1 MMRCLSIALILFIF
15 SLSLAFAE
23 EAGTSASESEL
34 VQKVVEKTLGKGVKI
49 IRTDNPEK
57 SPIEGWKQTRVWI
70 ESVYGET
77 PVLFY
82 STGDGKFIFAG
93 SIFSSSGDNLTR
105 KDVGETRARV
115 IELEKM
121 EPNPD
126 YMIGKNDAA
135 VKSVLWLGT
144 DMYSKELFE
153 TFYDLYKKNQDK
165 VVLYIK
171 FYPKSK
177 PDREKMVALTCF
189 KNEALVKGLQ
199 VIYDAHPD
207 WGSSEDLAAF
217 QKTGEPEAC
226 NEEQVLK
233 DLKNAA
239 TLKLPPHP
247 IAFVNGSILID
258 KATRENVMK
267 LAGTEL
273 K

>member
-1 MMRCLSIALILFIF
+1 
-15 SLSLAFAE
+15 
-23 EAGTSASESEL
+23 
-34 VQKVVEKTLGKGVKI
+34 
-49 IRTDNPEK
+49 
-57 SPIEGWKQTRVWI
+57 
-70 ESVYGET
+70 
-77 PVLFY
+77 
-82 STGDGKFIFAG
+82 
-93 SIFSSSGDNLTR
+93 
-105 KDVGETRARV
+105 
-115 IELEKM
+115 M

-126 YMIGKNDAA
+126 YMIGKKDAA

-153 TFYDLYKKNQDK
+153 AFYDLYQQNLDK
-165 VVLYIK
+165 IALYIK

-199 VIYDAHPD
+199 VIYDAHPE

-217 QKTGEPEAC
+217 KKTGEPEAC
-226 NEEQVLK
+226 NEEQVSK
-233 DLKNAA
+233 DLKIAA

-247 IAFVNGSILID
+247 VALVNGNMLIE